1 MAKPS
6 HYLTS
11 TAAAI
16 LQTATVTTASLVL
29 RLAHERTRSI
39 RQRRE
44 GGYPLSLL
52 EAGLKNASH
61 TTGRLVN
68 WLNRQA

>member
-11 TAAAI
+11 TAGKI
-16 LQTATVTTASLVL
+16 LQTATVTGASLVL
-29 RLAHERTRSI
+29 RLAQERTRSI

-52 EAGLKNASH
+52 EAGLKKGSH
-61 TTGRLVN
+61 TMGRLKS
-68 WLNRQA
+68 WLP